1 VRGLPT
7 AGLAL
12 LTALVLLGQAS
23 AADPARKPATYE
35 ERAGLLV
42 TPITALP
49 SDSPA
54 IKELTPPAF
63 PDAYAVW
70 SSTGRDLGG
79 RIWYGISANAPRMSA
94 HLMQYDPESDTWKDR
109 GAVLEQL
116 RAAGLLR
123 AGEGQIKIH
132 SRMVTAEDGW
142 IYFASTDEDGE
153 AEDGSVPPRWGGH
166 LWRIDPDSGTWQHL
180 LTAAEGLVA
189 VSGVGR
195 YVYALG
201 YWGHV
206 LIQYD
211 TTTGALKRT
220 TVGSVGGHVSR
231 NFLADVNGHAYVPRV
246 TKAGN
251 KVAAALVEYD
261 AELREVAATP
271 LEFYAGRNSIDQ
283 NHGIIGVA
291 YLGDGRLAF
300 TTHVGQLYL
309 IEPRADGPA
318 KVSAMGWFHPQAGTY
333 APSLFA
339 VDGRR
344 FLAGV
349 TQRGRRFDWV
359 TFDLQSK
366 KSVAH
371 PLDTK
376 GLRDVL
382 LYCSMARDN
391 AGRFYLGGWA
401 SNGKGGQ
408 RPLLLQVTP
417 AP

>member
-1 VRGLPT
+1 MRGLRI

-12 LTALVLLGQAS
+12 LAAFTILGQSS

-42 TPITALP
+42 TPMTALP
-49 SDSPA
+49 SDAPA
-54 IKELTPPAF
+54 TKELTPPPF
-63 PDAYAVW
+63 SDAYAVW

-79 RIWYGISANAPRMSA
+79 RIWYGISAESARMSA

-132 SRMVTAEDGW
+132 SRMITAEDGW

-153 AEDGSVPPRWGGH
+153 VEDGSVLPRWGGH
-166 LWRIDPDSGTWQHL
+166 LWRIDPDSGAWQHL

-211 TTTGALKRT
+211 TATGTLKRT

-251 KVAAALVEYD
+251 KIAAALVEYD

-271 LEFYAGRNSIDQ
+271 LEFYTGRLSIDQ

-318 KVSAMGWFHPQAGTY
+318 KVSAMGWFHPQAATY

-371 PLDTK
+371 QLDTK

>member
-1 VRGLPT
+1 MRGLRT

-54 IKELTPPAF
+54 IKEITPPAF

-153 AEDGSVPPRWGGH
+153 SEDGSVPRDGAGISGASIPIRAPGSICSPRQRAW
-166 LWRIDPDSGTWQHL
+166 WR
-180 LTAAEGLVA
+180 
-189 VSGVGR
+189 
-195 YVYALG
+195 
-201 YWGHV
+201 
-206 LIQYD
+206 
-211 TTTGALKRT
+211 
-220 TVGSVGGHVSR
+220 
-231 NFLADVNGHAYVPRV
+231 
-246 TKAGN
+246 
-251 KVAAALVEYD
+251 
-261 AELREVAATP
+261 
-271 LEFYAGRNSIDQ
+271 
-283 NHGIIGVA
+283 
-291 YLGDGRLAF
+291 
-300 TTHVGQLYL
+300 
-309 IEPRADGPA
+309 
-318 KVSAMGWFHPQAGTY
+318 
-333 APSLFA
+333 
-339 VDGRR
+339 
-344 FLAGV
+344 
-349 TQRGRRFDWV
+349 
-359 TFDLQSK
+359 
-366 KSVAH
+366 
-371 PLDTK
+371 
-376 GLRDVL
+376 
-382 LYCSMARDN
+382 
-391 AGRFYLGGWA
+391 
-401 SNGKGGQ
+401 
-408 RPLLLQVTP
+408 
-417 AP
+417 